1 LTSIFFAVER
11 LNKRTDA
18 DFKGRECLHI
28 KPGPHQAKRTLSSKI
43 APERRRPGMPIG
55 KTEARYRTESFC
67 SNFLDSSGVK
77 TSFALPGASV
87 PQPPAKARAE

>member
-1 LTSIFFAVER
+1 
-11 LNKRTDA
+11 
-18 DFKGRECLHI
+18 
-28 KPGPHQAKRTLSSKI
+28 
-43 APERRRPGMPIG
+43 MPIG

-87 PQPPAKARAE
+87 PQPPAKAPRAEKVSLELQSQGKLAKPPLIMVAAGS